1 MKSQHTHVKY
11 GLGLFAA
18 LTGYFL
24 LMKLF
29 GLEHILELRVLN
41 LFIVGGALFLAVREL
56 QNRNNWTSSYFD
68 SFVTSMKTGG
78 IGIGLFSFFMVIY
91 LSAIDP
97 QFMAEVAETEI
108 FGNYLNPAIVGFVLL
123 FEGLGSAFLVTYTV
137 MQFVKGKIQRS
148 QLESRE
154 VQ

>member
-1 MKSQHTHVKY
+1 MKSQNTHLKY

-29 GLEHILELRVLN
+29 GLEHVLELRVLN
-41 LFIVGGALFLAVREL
+41 LFIVGGTLFLAVREL
-56 QNRNNWTSSYFD
+56 QRNNQWSASYFS
-68 SFVTSMKTGG
+68 SFATSMKTAG
-78 IGIGLFSFFMVIY
+78 IGISLFSLFMVIY

-97 QFMAEVAETEI
+97 SFMTEIAKTEI
-108 FGNYLNPAIVGFVLL
+108 FGNYVNPSIIGFVLL

-137 MQFVKGKIQRS
+137 MQYVKGKIQRN
-148 QLESRE
+148 QLKQQE
-154 VQ
+154 V